1 MEESLKTKKGKLNT
15 EEILDILQIGT
26 ICRPRGNNVLK
37 NSVKTWIFFFAYF
50 HVFSFTLVLESLKV
64 TSFFK
69 TSGVNIS
76 AFLPNDFLRQFSS
89 MVKL

>member
-26 ICRPRGNNVLK
+26 NCRPRGNNVLK
-37 NSVKTWIFFFAYF
+37 SSVKTWIFFFAYF

-64 TSFFK
+64 TSFSK

-76 AFLPNDFLRQFSS
+76 AFFT
-89 MVKL
+89 KLLSETIFFYG